1 MYVLSYEGV
10 VWGSPPRLSLPTGVS
25 LICGLLEGTL
35 ANYKNHVY
43 KHVSLVS
50 YKLEV
55 KKIGLRW
62 EISEYVK
69 TKTESLH
76 SFKQILAWAED

>member
-25 LICGLLEGTL
+25 LICGLLEGTPD
-35 ANYKNHVY
+35 NFI
-43 KHVSLVS
+43 HVSLVS

-55 KKIGLRW
+55 KKIGLHW
-62 EISEYVK
+62 EIPEYVK